1 MSNCSKNI
9 VCTRTLKFE
18 FSDLMELVNYHDDR
32 SSSSSAYSS
41 SSRLGWNSASL
52 GISCVVVPQLAVVV
66 VAALLLES
74 TNVGDLSGLF
84 VRK

>member
-1 MSNCSKNI
+1 M
-9 VCTRTLKFE
+9 L
-18 FSDLMELVNYHDDR
+18 LVTYHDER
-32 SSSSSAYSS
+32 LSSSFAYSGT
-41 SSRLGWNSASL
+41 SRQGRNCASI
-52 GISCVVVPQLAVVV
+52 GNSCVLVPQLAVVV